1 MKLNLKPGEIK
12 RYRKKHGLLSSRVW
26 KNPVSTLGLD
36 IAFLVVTSISLQA
49 AAMIAIEM
57 AFIHFGTV
65 IAAIALCRVIPRWS
79 RPLVYPAVSTLIML
93 GAGTLLSDIFP
104 LVSEIIGMYVYL
116 MAVNSMTFAAAMS
129 VERDDKIYR
138 VMGRAFTC
146 VAGFAITMFALS
158 LLREYFG
165 WGAVWGNAAPH
176 LISMAGLL
184 SPFFGFILLG
194 FLLAG
199 VRTVSK
205 VAAGAAIKEQ
215 ASRAAAYRQMSVDG

>member
-1 MKLNLKPGEIK
+1 MKLRLKPSEIK
-12 RYRKKHGLLSSRVW
+12 QYRKRRSLLGSRVW

-79 RPLVYPAVSTLIML
+79 RPLIYPAISTLIML
-93 GAGTLLSDIFP
+93 GAGMLLADFFP
-104 LVSEIIGMYVYL
+104 LVSEMMGMYVYL

-129 VERDDKIYR
+129 VEREDKIYR
-138 VMGRAFTC
+138 VMGRALSC
-146 VAGFAITMFALS
+146 VTGFVLCMFALS

-165 WGAVWGNAAPH
+165 WGMLWNRTVPH
-176 LISMAGLL
+176 LISMDGVLV
-184 SPFFGFILLG
+184 PFFGFILLG

-205 VAAGAAIKEQ
+205 VAQAAAINEH
-215 ASRAAAYRQMSVDG
+215 AGRAAVYRQLTDNN